1 MSLAESLES
10 AAEALP
16 GDADQIRPANGDPF
30 QLLDLLDGPASI
42 RVLGWLLAHHPEA
55 GGELALAWLEEE
67 EGAALVVAVPEQELP
82 KESRKALRRLVHQAR
97 SRGVGIEESVTA
109 EPRVGRLPDLDE
121 KISLAHVSPYDPRG
135 GRLVYIVESSPS
147 GGARVFEALID
158 VGRGIVDFQVYR
170 AGRRQ
175 VGDFVRDLTRR
186 SRFPAVEA
194 DPESVRELIRRRLE
208 SQSPDQPLP
217 KAFSEWRGKLGL
229 AGDRRLTPGEEVRR
243 ELGSNLEAA
252 STEALVALVAEVAQG
267 NIGPWPPPSEAL
279 ESMAVSLQ
287 GEFASSPSDD
297 AGLAGRVGEEVQR
310 LYIGGETARANAER
324 FDETAY
330 VFWRSGKNGLAQ
342 ACLETADRL
351 RGDDHQSSPVVTE
364 MMVGVE
370 SALKQDLARRLGWA
384 DEAAS
389 SESGEAEN
397 S

>member
-1 MSLAESLES
+1 MSLAESLEN

-30 QLLDLLDGPASI
+30 QLLELLDEPASI

-55 GGELALAWLEEE
+55 GGELASAWLEEE

-82 KESRKALRRLVHQAR
+82 KEGRKALRRLVHQAR
-97 SRGVGIEESVTA
+97 SRGVEVTENATA

-147 GGARVFEALID
+147 GGARVFEALLD

-194 DPESVRELIRRRLE
+194 NPESVRELIRRRLE
-208 SQSPDQPLP
+208 SQSSDQPLP
-217 KAFSEWRGKLGL
+217 KAFSEWRGKLDL
-229 AGDRRLTPGEEVRR
+229 AGDKRLTPGEEVRR

-252 STEALVALVAEVAQG
+252 STEALVAEVAQG
-267 NIGPWPPPSEAL
+267 KIGPWPPPSEAL
-279 ESMAVSLQ
+279 ESMAVSLHD
-287 GEFASSPSDD
+287 EFATSEGDE

-330 VFWRSGKNGLAQ
+330 IFWRSGESGLAQ

-351 RGDDHQSSPVVTE
+351 RGDDHQPIPVVTE
-364 MMVGVE
+364 LMVGVE
-370 SALKQDLARRLGWA
+370 SALKQDLARRLGWT

-389 SESGEAEN
+389 SESGEAED